1 MDLNQ
6 VPPTDVRPL
15 LTRDR
20 VDPLGLL
27 PTLSPQQWNA
37 ASEAQGWNVKGLA
50 LHLLDDD
57 LGLLSRQRDH
67 DHSNL
72 LAMDDHETL
81 VTALATKNERWIN
94 GAAGLST
101 RVVTEL
107 LAWSGEQLD
116 EHYADV
122 DLLGEGSVSWASDA
136 PVPMWLD
143 MARELTERWVPKCR
157 YARLSAR

>member
-20 VDPLGLL
+20 VDLLGLL
-27 PTLSPQQWNA
+27 RTLSPQQWNA
-37 ASEAQGWNVKGLA
+37 ASEAPGWNVKGLA

-67 DHSNL
+67 DYSNL

-101 RVVTEL
+101 
-107 LAWSGEQLD
+107 
-116 EHYADV
+116 
-122 DLLGEGSVSWASDA
+122 
-136 PVPMWLD
+136 
-143 MARELTERWVPKCR
+143 
-157 YARLSAR
+157 